1 MGGAPVRNRVSPT
14 TTSSP
19 PRWRTS
25 TEFTGE
31 LPEQLAPKDDWA
43 GVSWTAQS
51 GPSSRAWPSGSAGE
65 RRGPAPWDDGGMP
78 RNDKDDI
85 EADSTDTISEKETDD
100 LEKENRIRETKAG
113 DEEVLP
119 RCVPVFRALRV
130 GGALTF
136 LAAVVL
142 TFAWGMRGERVDV
155 HDLVSVWGVGAILVF
170 VWSIAA
176 AIGKRRIVPAVIIG
190 LGWAAIAVHQMRS
203 WWTLFDKTSVGA
215 ARLLVWALGAFGLG
229 IVFVFGL
236 LLRGIRDQRRFP
248 EGGKGDPAGIV
259 FSRHDDDNVGSRI
272 ARKVR
277 WVVVA
282 LIPVLVLTGATVS
295 LRALTDPPAQS
306 TPFSHTTA
314 AMPEGALPELPATVG
329 STAAWTKDVP
339 NLLAVVAGAAGPII
353 LTTDGVTALRPDGT
367 TLWTYHRQ
375 AEYEYPLIS
384 PDGRHVVLRMSIPR
398 GGSDSDNVILVL
410 DSLTG
415 QVASEHPAR
424 EKGIQLTDSV
434 VLDGDIAYDLADGSQ
449 RWRLPDDFEVA
460 NSHTKSAGHAS
471 VILQRRRENSDRS
484 KPVLLVAP
492 DTDPSAAVEVQG
504 IPTRDACGESEE
516 EGIIAVNGWV
526 AQYAEGLPEEKDA
539 GGEKVVESAAMQ
551 AVTLDSLAGLETS
564 APIPLGRT
572 AGVNYRASTASET
585 LALYPEYSLEEK
597 RGECY
602 KIFSGKSDK
611 GWVDAVFDPASRTT
625 TPASQ
630 YAGVAAAKV
639 GVTIVREG
647 ETLSGAVVVQPGDGS
662 DGATI
667 PIAPGS
673 TYPSLESYGKS
684 GSGRGSECHPHAPV
698 QLAGRCENHGDVE
711 FKNVPGVTVVVFDPE
726 DGARS
731 NYRRLYG
738 LIGGV
743 S

>member
-1 MGGAPVRNRVSPT
+1 
-14 TTSSP
+14 
-19 PRWRTS
+19 
-25 TEFTGE
+25 
-31 LPEQLAPKDDWA
+31 
-43 GVSWTAQS
+43 
-51 GPSSRAWPSGSAGE
+51 
-65 RRGPAPWDDGGMP
+65 MP

-85 EADSTDTISEKETDD
+85 EAGSTNKNSEKETDG
-100 LEKENRIRETKAG
+100 LGKENQTGKTMVG
-113 DEEVLP
+113 DEEVVP
-119 RCVPVFRALRV
+119 RCVSVFRALRV
-130 GGALTF
+130 GGVLTV

-155 HDLVSVWGVGAILVF
+155 HDLVPVWVVGAILAF
-170 VWSIAA
+170 VWSIVA
-176 AIGKRRIVPAVIIG
+176 AIRTRRIVPAIIIG
-190 LGWAAIAVHQMRS
+190 LGWAAIAVYQMRS
-203 WWTLFDKTSVGA
+203 WWMLLDKTSVGA

-229 IVFVFGL
+229 IVAFFGL
-236 LLRGIRDQRRFP
+236 LLRGIRDKRGFL
-248 EGGKGDPAGIV
+248 EGGTGDPAKIV
-259 FSRHDDDNVGSRI
+259 FSRHDGGNAGLGI

-282 LIPVLVLTGATVS
+282 LIPVLVLTSATVS
-295 LRALTDPPAQS
+295 LRALTDPPARS

-329 STAAWTKDVP
+329 STVAWTKDVS

-353 LTTDGVTALRPDGT
+353 LTRDGLTALRPDGT

-384 PDGRHVVLRMSIPR
+384 PDGRHVVLRMSVPR

-415 QVASEHPAR
+415 QVTSEHPAR
-424 EKGIQLTDSV
+424 GKGIQLTDSV
-434 VLDGDIAYDLADGSQ
+434 VLDGGIAYDLADGSQ
-449 RWRLPDDFEVA
+449 RWTLPDDFEVA

-471 VILQRRRENSDRS
+471 LILERRQENSDRS

-516 EGIIAVNGWV
+516 GIVAVNGWV
-526 AQYAEGLPEEKDA
+526 AQYAEAPPEEKEVR
-539 GGEKVVESAAMQ
+539 GEKLVESAAMQ

-585 LALYPEYSLEEK
+585 LALYPDYSADEK
-597 RGECY
+597 KASCNM
-602 KIFSGKSDK
+602 IFSGESDK
-611 GWVDAVFDPASRTT
+611 AWVDTVFDPVSRTA

-630 YAGVAAAKV
+630 YAGVAAAKI

-662 DGATI
+662 DGAAI

-673 TYPSLESYGKS
+673 TYRPLESYGRYGETKP
-684 GSGRGSECHPHAPV
+684 GRGGECRLHAPV
-698 QLAGRCENHGDVE
+698 QLAGRCEYLGDVE
-711 FKNVPGVTVVVFDPE
+711 FKNTPGVTVVVFYPE
-726 DGARS
+726 DGTRNDRRS
-731 NYRRLYG
+731 SCSRLYG
-738 LIGGV
+738 LMGGA

>member
-1 MGGAPVRNRVSPT
+1 
-14 TTSSP
+14 
-19 PRWRTS
+19 
-25 TEFTGE
+25 
-31 LPEQLAPKDDWA
+31 
-43 GVSWTAQS
+43 
-51 GPSSRAWPSGSAGE
+51 
-65 RRGPAPWDDGGMP
+65 MP

-85 EADSTDTISEKETDD
+85 EASSINKISEKETDG
-100 LEKENRIRETKAG
+100 LGKENQTGETKAE
-113 DEEVLP
+113 DEEVVP
-119 RCVPVFRALRV
+119 RCVSVFRALRV
-130 GGALTF
+130 GGVLTV

-155 HDLVSVWGVGAILVF
+155 HDPAPLWIVSAILAF
-170 VWSIAA
+170 VWFLTAGN
-176 AIGKRRIVPAVIIG
+176 GKRRVVPAVIVG
-190 LGWAAIAVHQMRS
+190 LGWAAVAVHQMRS
-203 WWTLFDKTSVGA
+203 WWMLIDKTSVGA
-215 ARLLVWALGAFGLG
+215 ALLLAWALGASGLG
-229 IVFVFGL
+229 IVAVFDL
-236 LLRGIRDQRRFP
+236 LLRGIRDQRGFP

-259 FSRHDDDNVGSRI
+259 FSRHDDDNAGSRT

-282 LIPVLVLTGATVS
+282 LIPVLVLTSSTVS

-339 NLLAVVAGAAGPII
+339 NLLAVAAGAAGPII
-353 LTTDGVTALRPDGT
+353 LTTDGLTALRPDGT

-375 AEYEYPLIS
+375 AEYEDPLIS

-398 GGSDSDNVILVL
+398 SESDSDNVILVL

-415 QVASEHPAR
+415 QVISEHPAR
-424 EKGIQLTDSV
+424 GKGIQLTDSV

-449 RWRLPDDFEVA
+449 RWTLPDDFEVA

-471 VILQRRRENSDRS
+471 VILERRRENSDRS
-484 KPVLLVAP
+484 KPALLLVAP

-504 IPTRDACGESEE
+504 IPVEDTCGESEK
-516 EGIIAVNGWV
+516 GIVAVNGWV
-526 AQYAEGLPEEKDA
+526 AQYTEAPPEEKEAD
-539 GGEKVVESAAMQ
+539 GEKLVESAAMQ
-551 AVTLDSLAGLETS
+551 AVTLDSLAGLETN

-572 AGVNYRASTASET
+572 AGVNYRASTASGT
-585 LALYPEYSLEEK
+585 LALYPEYSMDEK
-597 RGECY
+597 KGRCY

-611 GWVDAVFDPASRTT
+611 AWVDAVFEPASRTT

-673 TYPSLESYGKS
+673 TYQPLESYGRYGETKP
-684 GSGRGSECHPHAPV
+684 GRGGDCYSQTPV
-698 QLAGRCENHGDVE
+698 QLAGRCYGLDVV
-711 FKNVPGVTVVVFDPE
+711 FKNTPGVTVVVFDPAN
-726 DGARS
+726 GIRS

-738 LIGGV
+738 LTGGV

>member
-1 MGGAPVRNRVSPT
+1 
-14 TTSSP
+14 
-19 PRWRTS
+19 
-25 TEFTGE
+25 
-31 LPEQLAPKDDWA
+31 
-43 GVSWTAQS
+43 
-51 GPSSRAWPSGSAGE
+51 
-65 RRGPAPWDDGGMP
+65 MP
-78 RNDKDDI
+78 RKDKDDI
-85 EADSTDTISEKETDD
+85 EASSINKISEKETDG
-100 LEKENRIRETKAG
+100 LGKENQTGKTKVG
-113 DEEVLP
+113 DEEVVP

-130 GGALTF
+130 GGVLTF

-142 TFAWGMRGERVDV
+142 TFAWGMRGERVDS
-155 HDLVSVWGVGAILVF
+155 HDPVLLWIVGAILSF
-170 VWSIAA
+170 VWFLAA
-176 AIGKRRIVPAVIIG
+176 GNGKRRIVPAVIVG
-190 LGWAAIAVHQMRS
+190 LGWAAVAVHQMRS
-203 WWTLFDKTSVGA
+203 WWMLIDKTSVGA

-229 IVFVFGL
+229 IVAVFDL
-236 LLRGIRDQRRFP
+236 LLRGIRDQRGFP

-259 FSRHDDDNVGSRI
+259 FSRHDDDNAGSRI
-272 ARKVR
+272 ARKAR

-282 LIPVLVLTGATVS
+282 LVPALVLTGATVS

-329 STAAWTKDVP
+329 STVAWTKDVS

-353 LTTDGVTALRPDGT
+353 LTRDGLTALRPDGT

-384 PDGRHVVLRMSIPR
+384 PDGRHVVLRMSISR
-398 GGSDSDNVILVL
+398 GGSNHDNVILVL

-415 QVASEHPAR
+415 QVTSEHPAR

-449 RWRLPDDFEVA
+449 RWTLPEDFEVA

-471 VILQRRRENSDRS
+471 VILQRRQENSGS

-504 IPTRDACGESEE
+504 IPAEDVCRGQSE
-516 EGIIAVNGWV
+516 GKGVVVVNGWV
-526 AQYAEGLPEEKDA
+526 AQYAEAPPEEKEVD
-539 GGEKVVESAAMQ
+539 GEKRVESAAMQ

-585 LALYPEYSLEEK
+585 LALYPEYSADEK
-597 RGECY
+597 KGSCTM
-602 KIFSGKSDK
+602 ISSGGSDK
-611 GWVDAVFDPASRTT
+611 AWVDAVFDPASRTT

-647 ETLSGAVVVQPGDGS
+647 ETLAGAVVVQPGDGS

-673 TYPSLESYGKS
+673 TYRPLESYGRYGETKP
-684 GSGRGSECHPHAPV
+684 GRGGECRLHAPV
-698 QLAGRCENHGDVE
+698 QLAGRCEYLGDVE
-711 FKNVPGVTVVVFDPE
+711 FKNTPGVTVVVFYPE
-726 DGARS
+726 DGKRNDRRS
-731 NYRRLYG
+731 SCSRLYG
-738 LIGGV
+738 LMGGA

>member
-1 MGGAPVRNRVSPT
+1 
-14 TTSSP
+14 
-19 PRWRTS
+19 
-25 TEFTGE
+25 
-31 LPEQLAPKDDWA
+31 
-43 GVSWTAQS
+43 
-51 GPSSRAWPSGSAGE
+51 
-65 RRGPAPWDDGGMP
+65 MP

-85 EADSTDTISEKETDD
+85 EASSINKISENETDG
-100 LEKENRIRETKAG
+100 LGKENQSGKTKVR
-113 DEEVLP
+113 DEEVVP

-130 GGALTF
+130 GGVLTV

-155 HDLVSVWGVGAILVF
+155 HDPAPLWIVSAILAF
-170 VWSIAA
+170 VWFLAA
-176 AIGKRRIVPAVIIG
+176 GNGKRRVVPAVIVG
-190 LGWAAIAVHQMRS
+190 LGWAAVAVHQMRS
-203 WWTLFDKTSVGA
+203 WWMLIDKTSVGA
-215 ARLLVWALGAFGLG
+215 ARFLVWALGAFGLG
-229 IVFVFGL
+229 IVAVFDL
-236 LLRGIRDQRRFP
+236 LLRGIRDQRGFP

-259 FSRHDDDNVGSRI
+259 FSRHDDDNAGSRI

-314 AMPEGALPELPATVG
+314 AMPESALPELPATVG
-329 STAAWTKDVP
+329 STVAWTKDVS

-353 LTTDGVTALRPDGT
+353 LTRDGLTALRPDGT

-375 AEYEYPLIS
+375 AEYEDPLIS
-384 PDGRHVVLRMSIPR
+384 PDGRHVVLRMSVPR
-398 GGSDSDNVILVL
+398 GESDSDNVILVL

-415 QVASEHPAR
+415 QVTSEHPAR
-424 EKGIQLTDSV
+424 GKGIQLTDSV
-434 VLDGDIAYDLADGSQ
+434 VLDGDIAYELADGSQ
-449 RWRLPDDFEVA
+449 RWTLPEDFEVA

-471 VILQRRRENSDRS
+471 LILERRREDSDRS
-484 KPVLLVAP
+484 KPAPLLVAP

-504 IPTRDACGESEE
+504 IPVEDTCGESEK
-516 EGIIAVNGWV
+516 GIVAVNGWV
-526 AQYAEGLPEEKDA
+526 AQYAEAPPEEKEVR
-539 GGEKVVESAAMQ
+539 GEKLVESAAMQ

-585 LALYPEYSLEEK
+585 LALYPEYSMDEK
-597 RGECY
+597 KGRCY

-611 GWVDAVFDPASRTT
+611 AWVDAVFEPASRTT

-639 GVTIVREG
+639 GVTILREG
-647 ETLSGAVVVQPGDGS
+647 ETLAGAVVVQPGDGS

-673 TYPSLESYGKS
+673 TYRPLESYGRYGETKPR
-684 GSGRGSECHPHAPV
+684 RGGECRLHAPV
-698 QLAGRCENHGDVE
+698 QLAGRCEYLGDVE
-711 FKNVPGVTVVVFDPE
+711 FKNTPGVTVVVFDPE
-726 DGARS
+726 DGTRS

-738 LIGGV
+738 LTGGM

>member
-1 MGGAPVRNRVSPT
+1 
-14 TTSSP
+14 
-19 PRWRTS
+19 
-25 TEFTGE
+25 
-31 LPEQLAPKDDWA
+31 
-43 GVSWTAQS
+43 
-51 GPSSRAWPSGSAGE
+51 
-65 RRGPAPWDDGGMP
+65 
-78 RNDKDDI
+78 
-85 EADSTDTISEKETDD
+85 
-100 LEKENRIRETKAG
+100 
-113 DEEVLP
+113 
-119 RCVPVFRALRV
+119 
-130 GGALTF
+130 
-136 LAAVVL
+136 
-142 TFAWGMRGERVDV
+142 MRGERVDV
-155 HDLVSVWGVGAILVF
+155 HDPAPLWIVSAILAF
-170 VWSIAA
+170 VWFLAA
-176 AIGKRRIVPAVIIG
+176 GNGKRRVVPAVIVG
-190 LGWAAIAVHQMRS
+190 LGWAAVAIHQMRS
-203 WWTLFDKTSVGA
+203 WWMLIDKTSVGA

-229 IVFVFGL
+229 IVAVFDL
-236 LLRGIRDQRRFP
+236 LLRGIRDQRGFP

-259 FSRHDDDNVGSRI
+259 FSRHDDDNTGSRI

-282 LIPVLVLTGATVS
+282 LIPVLVLTSSTVS

-314 AMPEGALPELPATVG
+314 AMPAGALPELPATVG
-329 STAAWTKDVP
+329 STVAWTKDVP

-353 LTTDGVTALRPDGT
+353 LTTDGLTTLRPDGT

-375 AEYEYPLIS
+375 AKYEDPLIS

-398 GGSDSDNVILVL
+398 SESDSDNVILVL

-415 QVASEHPAR
+415 QVTSEHPAR
-424 EKGIQLTDSV
+424 GKSIQLTDSV

-449 RWRLPDDFEVA
+449 RWTLPEDFEVA

-471 VILQRRRENSDRS
+471 LILERRRENSDRS
-484 KPVLLVAP
+484 TPALLLVAP

-504 IPTRDACGESEE
+504 IPTGDACGHSE
-516 EGIIAVNGWV
+516 GVVVVNGWV
-526 AQYAEGLPEEKDA
+526 AQYAEAPP
-539 GGEKVVESAAMQ
+539 GEKEADGEKLVESAAMQ

-572 AGVNYRASTASET
+572 AGVNYRASTASGT
-585 LALYPEYSLEEK
+585 LALYPEYSVDEK
-597 RGECY
+597 KGNCSM
-602 KIFSGKSDK
+602 ISSGGSDK
-611 GWVDAVFDPASRTT
+611 AWVDAVFDPASRTT

-647 ETLSGAVVVQPGDGS
+647 ETLAGAVVVQPGNGS

-673 TYPSLESYGKS
+673 TYLSLESYGRS
-684 GSGRGSECHPHAPV
+684 GSERGGYCHSHAPV
-698 QLAGRCENHGDVE
+698 QLAARCDGLDAV
-711 FKNVPGVTVVVFDPE
+711 FKNAPGVTVVVFDPAN
-726 DGARS
+726 GTRS

-738 LIGGV
+738 LTGGM

>member
-1 MGGAPVRNRVSPT
+1 
-14 TTSSP
+14 
-19 PRWRTS
+19 
-25 TEFTGE
+25 
-31 LPEQLAPKDDWA
+31 
-43 GVSWTAQS
+43 
-51 GPSSRAWPSGSAGE
+51 
-65 RRGPAPWDDGGMP
+65 MP

-85 EADSTDTISEKETDD
+85 EASSKNKISEKETDGPG
-100 LEKENRIRETKAG
+100 KENQTGKTKAG
-113 DEEVLP
+113 NEEVLP
-119 RCVPVFRALRV
+119 WCVPVFRALRV
-130 GGALTF
+130 GGMLTV
-136 LAAVVL
+136 LAAAVL

-155 HDLVSVWGVGAILVF
+155 HDPAPLWIVSAILAF
-170 VWSIAA
+170 VWFLAA
-176 AIGKRRIVPAVIIG
+176 GNGKRRVVPAVIVG
-190 LGWAAIAVHQMRS
+190 LGWAAVAVHQMRS
-203 WWTLFDKTSVGA
+203 WWMLIDKTSVGA
-215 ARLLVWALGAFGLG
+215 ARFLVWALGAFGLG
-229 IVFVFGL
+229 IVAVFDL
-236 LLRGIRDQRRFP
+236 LLRGIRDQRGFP

-259 FSRHDDDNVGSRI
+259 FSRHDDDNAGSRI

-314 AMPEGALPELPATVG
+314 AMSEGALPELPATVG
-329 STAAWTKDVP
+329 STVAWTKDVS

-353 LTTDGVTALRPDGT
+353 LTRDGLTALRPDGT
-367 TLWTYHRQ
+367 TLWTYYRQ
-375 AEYEYPLIS
+375 AEYEDPLIS
-384 PDGRHVVLRMSIPR
+384 PDGRHVVLRMSVPR
-398 GGSDSDNVILVL
+398 GESDSDNVILVL

-415 QVASEHPAR
+415 QVTSEHPAR
-424 EKGIQLTDSV
+424 GKSIQLTDSV

-449 RWRLPDDFEVA
+449 RWTLPDDFEVA

-471 VILQRRRENSDRS
+471 LILERRRENSDRS
-484 KPVLLVAP
+484 KPALLLVAP
-492 DTDPSAAVEVQG
+492 DTDPLAAVEVQG
-504 IPTRDACGESEE
+504 IPVEDTCGESEK
-516 EGIIAVNGWV
+516 GIVAVNGWV
-526 AQYAEGLPEEKDA
+526 AQYAEAPPEEKEVR
-539 GGEKVVESAAMQ
+539 GEKLVESATMQ

-585 LALYPEYSLEEK
+585 LALYPEYSMDEK
-597 RGECY
+597 KGRCY

-611 GWVDAVFDPASRTT
+611 AWVDAVFEPASRTT

-639 GVTIVREG
+639 GVTILREG
-647 ETLSGAVVVQPGDGS
+647 ETLSGAVAVQPGDGS

-673 TYPSLESYGKS
+673 TYLPLESYGGHGGVKP
-684 GSGRGSECHPHAPV
+684 GRGGECRPHAPV
-698 QLAGRCENHGDVE
+698 QLAGRCHGLDAV
-711 FKNVPGVTVVVFDPE
+711 FKNAPGVTVVVFDPE
-726 DGARS
+726 DGTRS

-738 LIGGV
+738 LTGGM